1 MRLSSGNAINRIIV
15 IVSMIKPV
23 IVLVNYNDRHRKS
36 ERK

>member
-1 MRLSSGNAINRIIV
+1 MRLSSGNAINKIV